1 MVDAKRPRRTWG
13 TRPWGV
19 IHLVVGWAF
28 DVVDDYAFDWG
39 FGGDEFEA
47 ELLFDGGLDDGESVL
62 LGLF

>member
-1 MVDAKRPRRTWG
+1 
-13 TRPWGV
+13 V